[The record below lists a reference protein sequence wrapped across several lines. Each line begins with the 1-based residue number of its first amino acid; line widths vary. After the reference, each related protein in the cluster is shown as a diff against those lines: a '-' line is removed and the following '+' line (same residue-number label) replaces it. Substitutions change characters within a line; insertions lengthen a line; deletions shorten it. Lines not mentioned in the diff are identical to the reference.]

1 MSKENTQLGTTSPQ
15 KITLASTSRYRSALL
30 ARLRLPFDVI
40 DPGVDETPLP
50 GEAPPD
56 LARRLAIAKANSPL
70 APSNQWVIG
79 SDQVLVCQDRLMGK
93 PHTTQNALDQL
104 KLCSNH
110 HATFYTAVCLKHRSM
125 QLEYVSLVATE
136 VVFRS
141 LSANE
146 LQRYIELEPAL
157 DCAGSFKVE
166 GLGISL
172 FESVQSSDPT
182 ALEGLPLIALTS
194 LMRQAGI
201 NLLS

>member
-1 MSKENTQLGTTSPQ
+1 MSKENTQLDTRSPQ
-15 KITLASTSRYRSALL
+15 KLTLASTSRYRSALL
-30 ARLRLPFDVI
+30 ARLKLPFDVI
-40 DPGVDETPLP
+40 DPGVDETALP
-50 GEAPPD
+50 GEEPTD
-56 LARRLAIAKANSPL
+56 LARRLAIAKASSPL
-70 APSNQWVIG
+70 APPSRWVIG
-79 SDQVLVCQDRLMGK
+79 SDQVLVCQGHLMGK
-93 PHTTQNALDQL
+93 PHTTENALDQL

-110 HATFYTAVCLKHRSM
+110 QATFYTAVCLKHRSK

-136 VVFRS
+136 VVFRD
-141 LSANE
+141 LSASE

-182 ALEGLPLIALTS
+182 ALEGLPLIALTG
-194 LMRQAGI
+194 LLRQTGI

>member
-1 MSKENTQLGTTSPQ
+1 LK
-15 KITLASTSRYRSALL
+15 
-30 ARLRLPFDVI
+30 LPFDVI
-40 DPGVDETPLP
+40 DPGVDETALP
-50 GEAPPD
+50 GEAPTD
-56 LARRLAIAKANSPL
+56 LARRLAIAKASSPL
-70 APSNQWVIG
+70 APPSQWVIG
-79 SDQVLVCQDRLMGK
+79 SDQVLVCQGHLMGK
-93 PHTTQNALDQL
+93 PHTTENALDQL

-110 HATFYTAVCLKHRSM
+110 QATFYTAVCLKHRSK

-136 VVFRS
+136 VVFRD
-141 LSANE
+141 LSASE

-172 FESVQSSDPT
+172 FGSVQSSDPT